1 MVNAMRYSL
10 KLIMKRKNRELLKTP
25 GSFYVDETCCFSAL
39 TLALLFALYSVT
51 FSMVSPSIWSAQG
64 LSNLTVTSS
73 ALMMSIHSLC
83 FTCSPLKI
91 DGNTTSVFSLFEP
104 CQTTTE
110 NLPLGASGA
119 DPELRSF
126 RRRRTFRSSWGRST
140 PFCSAF
146 PLRRRSRWRWW
157 A

>member
-1 MVNAMRYSL
+1 MVNAMRCSP

-110 NLPLGASGA
+110 RPGA
-119 DPELRSF
+119 DPEPRSF
-126 RRRRTFRSSWGRST
+126 RRRRTYRSSWGRST

-146 PLRRRSRWRWW
+146 PLRRRSRWRRW